1 MSRVPKEKVEAV
13 RSQTYGEFLS
23 REGKTASEILL
34 FKIYFPVEIIFRL
47 GTALLKKDDDKLSLM
62 DRYNFKFSF
71 EVRKMKRKRFEF
83 PTGFLVFIFNLLPP
97 KVAYSN
103 SDIWK
108 PPAKAT
114 YWIYR
119 NGQRLVI
126 QHCERSR
133 KVHVAKLALWLGFKT
148 KRFEMRLYEMMAK
161 IFEIFV
167 KHKIHLLLNYF

>member
-23 REGKTASEILL
+23 REGKTASEILF

-103 SDIWK
+103 SDI
-108 PPAKAT
+108 
-114 YWIYR
+114 
-119 NGQRLVI
+119 
-126 QHCERSR
+126 
-133 KVHVAKLALWLGFKT
+133 
-148 KRFEMRLYEMMAK
+148 
-161 IFEIFV
+161 
-167 KHKIHLLLNYF
+167 